1 MFEIISPQLF
11 ALETS
16 LKYILNCQLC
26 LSMKFLSTVCEAFDV
41 AACFSSLPLAKNALH
56 SPSSMY
62 ILYEMF
68 DVWADSSGS
77 LLLS

>member
-1 MFEIISPQLF
+1 MDLSREDALRHAQGQPDF

-26 LSMKFLSTVCEAFDV
+26 LSMKFLSTVCETFDV

-56 SPSSMY
+56 SPSSIQVLK
-62 ILYEMF
+62 ILI
-68 DVWADSSGS
+68 
-77 LLLS
+77 